1 MSFAYLSTVVC
12 YRREVGR
19 DQALHLIE
27 KGKRMEETRRE
38 VLADYFAEEW
48 LMVTENTQEQHN
60 LVMEYARES
69 ESMVEL
75 SDKLRDEWETLA
87 GQITALVEEKM
98 GETASL
104 YVAQLLQGWGSYP
117 FDKIAR
123 HYMNEK
129 VTA

>member
-19 DQALHLIE
+19 DQALLIE
-27 KGKRMEETRRE
+27 KGKDMEETRRE

-48 LMVTENTQEQHN
+48 LMVTENTQEQHD

-87 GQITALVEEKM
+87 SQITALVEEKM
-98 GETASL
+98 SETASL

-129 VTA
+129 VNA

>member
-1 MSFAYLSTVVC
+1 
-12 YRREVGR
+12 
-19 DQALHLIE
+19 
-27 KGKRMEETRRE
+27 MEETRRE

-48 LMVTENTQEQHN
+48 LMVTENTQEQHD
-60 LVMEYARES
+60 LVMKYARES

-87 GQITALVEEKM
+87 SQITALVEEKIS
-98 GETASL
+98 ETASL